1 MGRRRKI
8 NSSSYI
14 TKKFT
19 GFPAKVVARDA
30 ASWRKHPPSKSNLKC
45 KKYVETRNS
54 CLLLVE
60 KWNESRHLV
69 FWLLGTLI
77 GLRDRVRRLVA

>member
-1 MGRRRKI
+1 
-8 NSSSYI
+8 
-14 TKKFT
+14 
-19 GFPAKVVARDA
+19 
-30 ASWRKHPPSKSNLKC
+30 
-45 KKYVETRNS
+45 VETRNS

-69 FWLLGTLI
+69 FWLLGTLT